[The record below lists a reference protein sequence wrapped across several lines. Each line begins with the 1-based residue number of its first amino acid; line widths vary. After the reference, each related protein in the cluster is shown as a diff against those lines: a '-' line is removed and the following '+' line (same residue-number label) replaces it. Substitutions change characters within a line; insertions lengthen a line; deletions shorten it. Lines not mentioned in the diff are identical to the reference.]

1 METQQ
6 NFISQVQNL
15 LTQVDTI
22 TKKNSQII
30 DADGSRFNLFRIFG
44 VDHYENTHS
53 AIIAELL
60 NPNGTHGLK
69 HKFIQC
75 FVENLN
81 LNKIIDF
88 NFENCIVITEFQT
101 PNGRFDIL
109 IRDTNNKAIIIENK
123 IYASDQWEQLKRY
136 DNFAK
141 AEYREG
147 NYLLLYLTLSGNEAS
162 LQSSQN
168 VTYYQISYSIDII
181 EWLYKCVEIAARF
194 PIVRESIVQYINHLK
209 KLTNQDMDAKNKEE
223 IIKLLT
229 KPENIE
235 AAFFISQNMSSIKED
250 IVNKHFNR
258 ALEEIKN
265 ELNLVSLEP
274 LKTNVIYSGFGF
286 EVPNW
291 KYFKIYFEFDGS
303 NYMKLGYMLKLKNNE
318 VKCSPEV
325 INGLKSHFKKHNNN
339 SSLPLG
345 WTYMDKYQDWNVDAM
360 KAILSGEMKTI
371 IKDITQELLNLSS
384 KYEL

>member
-6 NFISQVQNL
+6 NFITQIQNL
-15 LTQVDTI
+15 LTHVDTI

-60 NPNGTHGLK
+60 DPSGAHGLK
-69 HKFIQC
+69 HKFVQC

-81 LNKIIDF
+81 LNKYIDF
-88 NFENCIVITEFQT
+88 NFENCIVLTEFQT

-109 IRDTNNKAIIIENK
+109 IRDTNNKAIIVENK
-123 IYASDQWEQLKRY
+123 IYASDQWEQIKRY
-136 DNFAK
+136 DSFAK
-141 AEYREG
+141 TEYGEG

-162 LQSSQN
+162 FQSAQN
-168 VTYYQISYSIDII
+168 VTYNQISYSIDII
-181 EWLYKCVEIAARF
+181 EWLDKCVEIAARF

-209 KLTNQDMDAKNKEE
+209 KLTNQDMDTKNKEE

-235 AAFFISQNMSSIKED
+235 AAFFISQNMTSIKED
-250 IVNKHFNR
+250 IVKKHFNN
-258 ALEEIKN
+258 ALEEIRN
-265 ELNLVSLEP
+265 ELNLVSLKP
-274 LKTNVIYSGFGF
+274 LETNVIYSGFGF

-303 NYMKLGYMLKLKNNE
+303 NYMKLGYMLMLKNSE
-318 VKCSPEV
+318 VKCPDEV
-325 INGLKSHFKKHNNN
+325 INGLKSYFKKHNNN

-345 WTYMDKYQDWNVDAM
+345 WTYMDKYQDWNTDAM
-360 KAILSGEMKTI
+360 KAILSGEMKAI
-371 IKDITQELLNLSS
+371 IKNITQELLNLSS
-384 KYEL
+384 EYEL